1 MSPVT
6 NVYHLLGPRVTPL
19 FLRSLQAERIL
30 FDSKGRWLTFRAKG
44 LKGKRVYA
52 SNLSRLS
59 RGRLIVAK
67 NRLIAIAGG
76 RKIIDLPR
84 NDPLF
89 KNLAFNKSNPKRYT
103 ISLDLSQFPGG
114 LVGQIS
120 LSYHIDVSTPGL
132 P

>member
-1 MSPVT
+1 MSPV
-6 NVYHLLGPRVTPL
+6 NVYRHLGPKITPML
-19 FLRSLQAERIL
+19 LRSLQAERIL

-44 LKGKRVYA
+44 LRGKRVYA
-52 SNLSRLS
+52 SRLISLS

-67 NRLIAIAGG
+67 NRLVAIAGG

-84 NDPLF
+84 DGPLF
-89 KNLAFNKSNPKRYT
+89 KNLAFDKSNSKRYT
-103 ISLDLSQFPGG
+103 ISLDLSQFPGE

-120 LSYHIDVSTPGL
+120 LSYHIDPSTPGL